1 MEDQGKRLL
10 LAVAIAFGLMLVWM
24 YLFPPEPVEP
34 ERPDPADGE
43 RVAEERPVDE
53 TAAETAPDAEA
64 AGDVEA
70 PAPRPEEELFAF
82 EFDAFRAEFS
92 TYGGS
97 LTSWELKDERWA
109 KNGQLLDLV
118 ETGARPETRPFRIS
132 FENST
137 HDIPAD
143 AAWERVEFGDADLRP
158 GFEPAV
164 RFRWSSDELRV
175 DKVYS
180 IHPEHYLLALDV
192 QVQKLSGAEA
202 RQALTVWLFGYQ
214 DPYEDT
220 GGGIGRIER
229 AWQAACLVSGS
240 IERNRWEDL
249 ERSPVKRTGVV
260 DWAGF
265 QHSYF
270 LAAAAPQS
278 QVNRLSCEAS
288 AVPREPGQMAM
299 AIEYPFINLRAGDP
313 VHSERLTAYLGP
325 KYLSDLDAISGVV
338 GYDTGFERAVDL
350 GFMALLARPLLWLL
364 IWFQGFVVNW
374 GLAIIL
380 LTFTVKA
387 ATHYWTHKSMK
398 SMRQMTKL
406 RPEMEK
412 IQKKYKEDPQRMRV
426 EMMNLYKARGVNPLS
441 GCLPMLLQMPI
452 WFALY
457 RTLTVAGELYQ
468 APFLWIHDLT
478 TPDPFYILPILL
490 MGMMFLQAKFTP
502 TTGDGMQQKIL
513 MYGMPLMFGGFS
525 LFFPAGLTL
534 YIFTSTGL
542 TALHH
547 LWIRKMDPMPAPQ
560 GGAEKSPPAK
570 KPSGGD
576 GETSGAAEAAS
587 DSADEAAPDAV
598 SDEASGASAKP
609 RKKPAKKRSGKK
621 KKR

>member
-10 LAVAIAFGLMLVWM
+10 LAVAIALGLMLVWM

-34 ERPDPADGE
+34 GRVEDPVAAERPDGVPA
-43 RVAEERPVDE
+43 
-53 TAAETAPDAEA
+53 AATAPEAAAPAEA
-64 AGDVEA
+64 EA
-70 PAPRPEEELFAF
+70 EAVAPRPEEERFAF
-82 EFDAFRAEFS
+82 DFERFRAEFS
-92 TYGGS
+92 TYGGA

-109 KNGQLLDLV
+109 ENGQRLDLIQ
-118 ETGARPETRPFRIS
+118 TGERAETRPFRVS

-137 HDIPAD
+137 HSIPED
-143 AAWERVEFGDADLRP
+143 AAWQGERVSDREMRFTWAS
-158 GFEPAV
+158 EPI
-164 RFRWSSDELRV
+164 RV
-175 DKVYS
+175 VKTFTID
-180 IHPEHYLLALDV
+180 PERYLLSVDID
-192 QVQKLSGAEA
+192 VQKLGGEEA
-202 RQALTVWLFGYQ
+202 RQALAVWLFGYQ
-214 DPYEDT
+214 DPHADT
-220 GGGIGRIER
+220 GGGIARMER
-229 AWQAACLVSGS
+229 VWQSACLVSGD
-240 IERNRWEDL
+240 IERRQIGDL
-249 ERSPVKRTGVV
+249 ERAPFKRTGVV

-278 QVNRLSCEAS
+278 PNSRLSCEAS
-288 AVPREPGQMAM
+288 AVPQEPGTMAM
-299 AIEYPFINLRAGDP
+299 AIEYPFVTLRAGDP

-338 GYDTGFERAVDL
+338 NYDTGFERAVDL

-468 APFLWIHDLT
+468 APFLWIQDLT
-478 TPDPFYILPILL
+478 APDPFYILPVLL
-490 MGMMFLQAKFTP
+490 MGMMFLQARFTP

-547 LWIRKMDPMPAPQ
+547 VWIRKMDPMPVAKGDSGDKAP
-560 GGAEKSPPAK
+560 ATK
-570 KPSGGD
+570 KPSAGD
-576 GETSGAAEAAS
+576 DDEARAPAAAEAEDDTAAAAANG
-587 DSADEAAPDAV
+587 DEGSA
-598 SDEASGASAKP
+598 ASAKS
-609 RKKPAKKRSGKK
+609 RKKPAKRRSGKK